1 MLTETNFHLFV
12 IFVTVIYYFIQKK
25 NKLKSNMAILLN
37 VSYIPIV
44 LYTLA
49 YLLKYTSVFNS
60 SIQNNNIKMPE
71 PTSLFKGN
79 VNHVYPSSVDII

>member
-25 NKLKSNMAILLN
+25 NKLKSNMAIILN

-49 YLLKYTSVFNS
+49 YLLTYTSVFNS
-60 SIQNNNIKMPE
+60 SIQNNIKISE
-71 PTSLFKGN
+71 PTSLFKSN